1 MQMLCLRLL
10 DPSPNNTL
18 WAMRRAAR
26 IDGNQV
32 EIVAALRAAGATVQ
46 SLATVGAGCPD
57 LVAGLGGNNFL
68 FEVKDGSLCKSRRRL
83 TPDEQQWHDA
93 WAGTV
98 HIVESAEQAVAIVR
112 EALPPER

>member
-1 MQMLCLRLL
+1 MLCVRLL

-68 FEVKDGSLCKSRRRL
+68 FAVTDGSLCKSRRRL

-98 HIVESAEQAVAIVR
+98 HIVESAEQAVAIVS